1 MVNPFEETIIAGDVS
16 LTPHDRVQQERD
28 LRIGEAANMYMNTN
42 VTNPTQEATRYVDW
56 KYPTVFG
63 ELTPGKSGHPYEGGW
78 GPEHKWARSTDLG
91 YNPLKHILDY
101 SINTVKP
108 AIRDV
113 MGFPQPSW
121 VDEYTNRDVPINW
134 DQVSGKRHPYKGAL
148 TGAIIGDP
156 EAKLNAQI
164 SGMEA
169 ERNKLD
175 QLRREW
181 DQLQMNPL
189 YPPPGPWNEF
199 DPHSKFE
206 EYIDNMN
213 IDEGGSEWSP
223 SEEYLGGT
231 TEVAGTTE
239 EKWGQLVRDGV
250 VNPGDSL
257 NPLQIDQLYNQHYEG
272 GAGDMDQFG
281 VT

>member
-121 VDEYTNRDVPINW
+121 VDEYTDRDVPS
-134 DQVSGKRHPYKGAL
+134 QHEAYEKRLKD
-148 TGAIIGDP
+148 I
-156 EAKLNAQI
+156 
-164 SGMEA
+164 
-169 ERNKLD
+169 
-175 QLRREW
+175 RRRTDEV
-181 DQLQMNPL
+181 LMHPL
-189 YPPPGPWNEF
+189 YPEPGPWNEF

-213 IDEGGSEWSP
+213 MDEGGSEWSP

-257 NPLQIDQLYNQHYEG
+257 NPLQIDQLYNQHYEDG
-272 GAGDMDQFG
+272 VGDMDQFG
-281 VT
+281 VV

>member
-121 VDEYTNRDVPINW
+121 VDEYTDRDVPS
-134 DQVSGKRHPYKGAL
+134 QHEAYEKRLKD
-148 TGAIIGDP
+148 I
-156 EAKLNAQI
+156 
-164 SGMEA
+164 
-169 ERNKLD
+169 
-175 QLRREW
+175 RRRTDEV
-181 DQLQMNPL
+181 LMHPL
-189 YPPPGPWNEF
+189 YPEPGPWNEF

-213 IDEGGSEWSP
+213 MDEGGSEWSP

-231 TEVAGTTE
+231 TELAGTTE
-239 EKWGQLVRDGV
+239 DKWGQLVRDGV
-250 VNPGDSL
+250 VNPGDTL
-257 NPLQIDQLYNQHYEG
+257 NPLQIDQLYNLYYEG

>member
-121 VDEYTNRDVPINW
+121 VDEYTDRDVPS
-134 DQVSGKRHPYKGAL
+134 QHEAYEKRLKD
-148 TGAIIGDP
+148 I
-156 EAKLNAQI
+156 
-164 SGMEA
+164 
-169 ERNKLD
+169 
-175 QLRREW
+175 RRRTDEV
-181 DQLQMNPL
+181 LMHPL
-189 YPPPGPWNEF
+189 YPEPGPWNEF

-213 IDEGGSEWSP
+213 MDEGGSEWSP

-231 TEVAGTTE
+231 TELAGTTE
-239 EKWGQLVRDGV
+239 DKWGQLVRDGV
-250 VNPGDSL
+250 VNPGDTL
-257 NPLQIDQLYNQHYEG
+257 NPLQIDQLYNLYYEG

-281 VT
+281 VV